1 MRLLTLALLP
11 CLALAAPV
19 CHKNHQTRDYKM
31 THMPSP
37 ALLSGIGES
46 HLKIPTKSA
55 KAQSYFDQGLN
66 LLHCFWD
73 FEAHRAFK
81 EAAGVAADPGVT
93 MGGTANAIATTRA
106 RKKKKRARR
115 KKPKALREEASYK
128 EK

>member
-46 HLKIPTKSA
+46 HLKITTKSA

-81 EAAGVAADPGVT
+81 EAARLDPNAAMAYWGMVEAVSDYSA
-93 MGGTANAIATTRA
+93 MDEI
-106 RKKKKRARR
+106 KKSAVE
-115 KKPKALREEASYK
+115 KAKTLMDK
-128 EK
+128 